1 MELIGRAE
9 KLSLILVLAKAYGLR
24 SCFCFTSVDITENA
38 RILLLFTL
46 LARFAQTPLF
56 FYFFKQNPILKVPYT
71 VPWSDNYRQ
80 KLTSFEILRRVNRTS
95 LRYRGDIAVTV

>member
-56 FYFFKQNPILKVPYT
+56 FYFFKQNPILKVP
-71 VPWSDNYRQ
+71 WSDNYRQ